1 MRRILV
7 SIMVIKFFPKGV
19 NVMLKTKLTSSLE
32 KVFIDDTID
41 NFPITECIAVLKGE
55 RFSVQLLYIDEGPDY
70 SMPWRTLVDLN
81 LGGSLAEYATVRD
94 VRNVPIDRPVKPES
108 YDNQYL
114 RTTPGIYPDLLTP
127 LRYGGKVV
135 PRRDKL
141 RSLWIEIEPDG
152 KLEGKQELTLTLTY
166 DGVNVTHT
174 LSVDII
180 PAELPKD
187 GISFTQWF
195 YCDCL
200 AGYYNV
206 PAWSEKH
213 WEIVENFARLY
224 VKRGRNMIYTPLLTP
239 ALNVLPP
246 FERTPSQ
253 LVDITVNDG
262 KYTFGFD
269 KVDRWVDM
277 CDRLGIEYLEISH
290 FFDQHRAAHSAKV
303 YASVDG
309 ETKQIFNWDTL
320 SDDPE
325 YVRFLREMVSAF
337 VEHMKKN
344 GDDKRC
350 LYHISDE
357 PHLDYIDHYTKI
369 KNSIA
374 DIVKDYPIMDALSD
388 YDFYKTGSVPM
399 PVPLTSKVMDFVNAG
414 VPNLWA
420 YYACNE
426 LIGYSNCYVAMPS
439 WRTRSLGMQ
448 LFKYN
453 IAGFLHWG
461 FNYYNNRAS
470 GDAINPYLDLGGEDW
485 VPAGDTFIVYPAQD
499 GTPLESIRAITMDEV
514 MQDIRAM
521 RLAAQYTSHGAVVKA
536 MEDALGR
543 EITFDRCAE
552 TADEMLRVRNAVNE
566 IIKQYAK

>member
-1 MRRILV
+1 
-7 SIMVIKFFPKGV
+7 
-19 NVMLKTKLTSSLE
+19 MLKTKLVSSLE
-32 KVFIDDTID
+32 KAFIDDKID
-41 NFPITECIAVLKGE
+41 SFPTADSITVLKGE

-70 SMPWRTLVDLN
+70 SMPWRTLVDLK
-81 LGGSLAEYATVRD
+81 LGGVLAEYTTVRD
-94 VRNVPIDRPVKPES
+94 VRNVPVDRPINPDR
-108 YDNQYL
+108 YDDQYL
-114 RTTPGIYPDLLTP
+114 RITPGIYPDLLTP

-135 PRRDKL
+135 PGRDKL

-152 KLEGKQELTLTLTY
+152 KIDGEQELTITLSCE
-166 DGVNVTHT
+166 GVNATHT
-174 LSVDII
+174 LSVNII
-180 PAELPKD
+180 PADLPKN

-200 AGYYNV
+200 AGYYDV

-253 LVDITVNDG
+253 LVDVTLKDG

-290 FFDQHRAAHSAKV
+290 FFDQHRAAYSAKV
-303 YASVDG
+303 YANVDG
-309 ETKQIFNWDTL
+309 ENKQIFTWDTL

-337 VEHMKKN
+337 VEHMKKR

-350 LYHISDE
+350 FYHISDE
-357 PHLDYIDHYTKI
+357 PYLDYINHYTKI

-374 DIVKDYPIMDALSD
+374 DIIKDYPIMDALSD
-388 YDFYKTGSVPM
+388 FDFYKTGSVPI
-399 PVPLTSKVMDFVNAG
+399 PVPTTESVVQFVEAD
-414 VPNLWA
+414 VPNLWT
-420 YYACNE
+420 YYACGQ

-453 IAGFLHWG
+453 ISGFLHWG
-461 FNYYNNRAS
+461 YNYYNNRAS
-470 GDAINPYLDLGGEDW
+470 GDAINPFLDLGGEDW

-521 RLAAQYTSHGAVVKA
+521 RLAEQYTSHGVVVKA

-552 TADEMLRVRNAVNE
+552 NADEILRVRGAVNE

>member
-1 MRRILV
+1 
-7 SIMVIKFFPKGV
+7 
-19 NVMLKTKLTSSLE
+19 MLKTKLVSSLE
-32 KVFIDDTID
+32 KVFIDDKID
-41 NFPITECIAVLKGE
+41 SFSTADSITVLKGE
-55 RFSVQLLYIDEGPDY
+55 RLSVQLLYIDEGPDY

-81 LGGSLAEYATVRD
+81 LGGSLAEYVTVRD
-94 VRNVPIDRPVKPES
+94 VRNVPIDRPVNPEK
-108 YDNQYL
+108 YDDQYL

-135 PRRDKL
+135 PGRDKL

-152 KLEGKQELTLTLTY
+152 KIDGEQELTITLSCE
-166 DGVNVTHT
+166 GINVTHT
-174 LSVDII
+174 LSVNII
-180 PAELPKD
+180 PAELPKN
-187 GISFTQWF
+187 GINFTQWF

-206 PAWSEKH
+206 PAWSERH

-224 VKRGRNMIYTPLLTP
+224 AKRGRNMIYTPLLTP

-253 LVDITVNDG
+253 LVDITVTDG

-303 YASVDG
+303 YATVDG
-309 ETKQIFNWDTL
+309 EIKQIFTWDTL

-325 YVRFLREMVSAF
+325 YVHFLRQMVSAF
-337 VEHMKKN
+337 IDHMKKR

-357 PHLDYIDHYTKI
+357 PYLDYIDHYTKI

-399 PVPLTSKVMDFVNAG
+399 PVPTTESVIQFVEAG
-414 VPNLWA
+414 VPNLWT
-420 YYACNE
+420 YYACCQ
-426 LIGYSNCYVAMPS
+426 LVGYSNCYVAMPS

-485 VPAGDTFIVYPAQD
+485 VPAGDTFMVYPAQD

-521 RLAAQYTSHGAVVKA
+521 RLAEQYTSHGAVVKA

-552 TADEMLRVRNAVNE
+552 TADEMLLVRNAVNE

>member
-1 MRRILV
+1 
-7 SIMVIKFFPKGV
+7 
-19 NVMLKTKLTSSLE
+19 MLKTKLISSLE
-32 KVFIDDTID
+32 KVFIDDKID
-41 NFPITECIAVLKGE
+41 SFPTADSITVLKGE
-55 RFSVQLLYIDEGPDY
+55 RFSVQLLYVDEGPDY
-70 SMPWRTLVDLN
+70 SMPWRPFVDLN
-81 LGGSLAEYATVRD
+81 LGGSLADYATVRD
-94 VRNVPIDRPVKPES
+94 VRNVPVDRPVNPEK

-135 PRRDKL
+135 VGRDKL

-152 KLEGKQELTLTLTY
+152 KIDGEQELSITLSCE
-166 DGVNVTHT
+166 GVNATHT
-174 LSVDII
+174 LSVNII
-180 PAELPKD
+180 PADLPKN

-200 AGYYNV
+200 AGYYDV

-246 FERTPSQ
+246 FERTQSQ
-253 LVDITVNDG
+253 LVDVTLKDG

-303 YASVDG
+303 YANVDG
-309 ETKQIFNWDTL
+309 KSKQIFTWDTL

-337 VEHMKKN
+337 VEHMKKR

-350 LYHISDE
+350 FYHISDE
-357 PHLDYIDHYTKI
+357 PYLDYIDHYTKI

-374 DIVKDYPIMDALSD
+374 DIIKDYPIMDALSD
-388 YDFYKTGSVPM
+388 FDFYKTGSVPI
-399 PVPLTSKVMDFVNAG
+399 PVPTTESVIQFVEAG
-414 VPNLWA
+414 VPNLWT
-420 YYACNE
+420 YYACGQ

-453 IAGFLHWG
+453 ISGFLHWG
-461 FNYYNNRAS
+461 YNYYNNRAS
-470 GDAINPYLDLGGEDW
+470 GDAINPFLDLGGEDW

-521 RLAAQYTSHGAVVKA
+521 RLAEEYTSHGAVVKA

-543 EITFDRCAE
+543 EITFHRCAE

>member
-1 MRRILV
+1 
-7 SIMVIKFFPKGV
+7 
-19 NVMLKTKLTSSLE
+19 MLKTKLTSSLE
-32 KVFIDDTID
+32 KAFIDDKIDTFPTID
-41 NFPITECIAVLKGE
+41 SISVVKSE
-55 RFSVQLLYIDEGPDY
+55 RFSVQLLYVDEGPDY
-70 SMPWRTLVDLN
+70 SMPWRSLTDLTLEGDLAN
-81 LGGSLAEYATVRD
+81 YATVRD
-94 VRNVPIDRPVKPES
+94 VRNVPVDRPINPDR
-108 YDNQYL
+108 YDEHYL
-114 RTTPGIYPDLLTP
+114 RTAPGIYPDLLTP

-135 PRRDKL
+135 PGRDKL
-141 RSLWIEIEPDG
+141 RSLWIEIEPPKELIG
-152 KLEGKQELTLTLTY
+152 KCELTISLSFEE
-166 DGVNVTHT
+166 VKVTHT
-174 LSVDII
+174 LSVDIM
-180 PAELPKD
+180 PADLPR
-187 GISFTQWF
+187 GIDFTQWF
-195 YCDCL
+195 YADCL

-224 VKRGRNMIYTPLLTP
+224 AKRGRNMIYTPLLTP

-253 LVDITVNDG
+253 LVDITLKDG

-303 YASVDG
+303 YAEVDG
-309 ETKQIFNWDTL
+309 SIKQIFTWDTL

-337 VEHMKKN
+337 VQHMKKR
-344 GDDKRC
+344 GDDHRC
-350 LYHISDE
+350 WYHISDE
-357 PHLDYIDHYTKI
+357 PYLDYIDHYTKI

-374 DIVKDYPIMDALSD
+374 DVVKGYPVMDALSD
-388 YDFYKTGSVPM
+388 YDFYKTGSVPI
-399 PVPLTSKVMDFVNAG
+399 PVPTTESVMQFVEAG
-414 VPNLWA
+414 VPNLWT
-420 YYACNE
+420 YYACCQ

-448 LFKYN
+448 LYKYN
-453 IAGFLHWG
+453 IRGFLHWG

-470 GDAINPYLDLGGEDW
+470 GDSINPYLDLGGEDW
-485 VPAGDTFIVYPAQD
+485 VPAGDTFIVYPGD
-499 GTPLESIRAITMDEV
+499 TGEPLESIRAITMDEV

-521 RLAAQYTSHGAVVKA
+521 RLAESYTSHGEVVAA
-536 MEDALGR
+536 MESALGR

-552 TADEMLRVRNAVNE
+552 NADEMLRVRQAVNE
-566 IIKQYAK
+566 IIAKHITA